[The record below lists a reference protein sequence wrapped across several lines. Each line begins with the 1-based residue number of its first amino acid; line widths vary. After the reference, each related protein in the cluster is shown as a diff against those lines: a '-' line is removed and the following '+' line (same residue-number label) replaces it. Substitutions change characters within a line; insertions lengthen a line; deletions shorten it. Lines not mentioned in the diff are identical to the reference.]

1 MSANLDQFSA
11 DLAQKSRGALFKSG
25 WTKTKVAARFRSAGL
40 HLIVCL
46 AIAAFVTIPL
56 VFWLYPSP
64 FFQAAGGFH
73 LLGIILVI
81 DVIIGPALTFLVFD
95 RDKKSLRKDLAV
107 IAALQL
113 IALAYGL
120 YVTALSRPVFMTYV
134 VDRFEMV
141 SAADVDSAEFLK
153 APSNLKLPP
162 WGHPEQAYAEQP
174 ASQDE
179 RSSIMFSAMNGVD
192 LNRMFRYYKPAEL
205 AKPEI
210 IKRAKPVSD
219 LIAINGES
227 AVQQAIKIH
236 RGRDLAYVPLQGKK
250 RDLAALVDAKTGGLI
265 EVVDLRPWPDVKKP

>member
-107 IAALQL
+107 IAVLQL

-141 SAADVDSAEFLK
+141 SAADVDPAEFLK

-192 LNRMFRYYKPAEL
+192 LK
-205 AKPEI
+205 I
-210 IKRAKPVSD
+210 GRAHV
-219 LIAINGES
+219 
-227 AVQQAIKIH
+227 
-236 RGRDLAYVPLQGKK
+236 
-250 RDLAALVDAKTGGLI
+250 
-265 EVVDLRPWPDVKKP
+265 